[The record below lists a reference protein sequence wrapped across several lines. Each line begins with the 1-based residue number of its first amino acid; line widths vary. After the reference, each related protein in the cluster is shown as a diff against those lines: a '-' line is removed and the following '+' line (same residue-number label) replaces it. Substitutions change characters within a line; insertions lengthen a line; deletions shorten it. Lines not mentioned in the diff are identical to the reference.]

1 MPLGSLVRQVITSP
15 RANLYLNVAKMKL
28 LIAPAPNSSDGR
40 TTKNGRPVEGV
51 TTHFHVWKPKNTK
64 P

>member
-28 LIAPAPNSSDGR
+28 LIAPAPDGR

-51 TTHFHVWKPKNTK
+51 TTHFQVWKPKNTK